1 MSSHGVE
8 VVACVALGAPW
19 ALAGSWRACGGTL
32 SRTARAALG
41 GIAAAELAWLAYG
54 VLELAGLGVR
64 FEWLE
69 RGDFRALG
77 LAAIVGLVEEGAKLA
92 GALISLPHARCD
104 ARERARIVLA
114 VAAAFATVEAVLVL
128 PGAAWPVLVGRAA
141 CAPVAHALLA
151 VPVALALAGAG
162 GASAGAAPKI
172 AGGLFVAALLH
183 ALGDFSLMRPPWGR
197 AAFAATLLLPAIWL
211 YARGRAGRDGR
222 DRDGRSPIP
231 ERVAAAFP
239 RALASR

>member
-32 SRTARAALG
+32 SGTARAALG

-64 FEWLE
+64 FELLE
-69 RGDFRALG
+69 RGDLRALG

-92 GALISLPHARCD
+92 GALISLPHARRD

-128 PGAAWPVLVGRAA
+128 PGAAWPVVVGRAA
-141 CAPVAHALLA
+141 FAPVAHALLA
-151 VPVALALAGAG
+151 VPVALAFAGAG
-162 GASAGAAPKI
+162 AGGAAPKI

-211 YARGRAGRDGR
+211 YARGRSGR
-222 DRDGRSPIP
+222 DRARRSPLP
-231 ERVAAAFP
+231 ARAAAVFP